1 MPLLQLSLP
10 QNATSGGDPQT
21 QLELW
26 LKEHLSLEGP
36 VSQLHLPQ
44 FKIGTLESLVQL
56 SEELHKTDGQL
67 DGALSKVADIIG
79 VLHEGSKAQ
88 QAFSK
93 KINDRSEVDYVRDFR
108 WNSNKYKTEGVPL
121 AQLSNSITG
130 EALSLDQDVRT
141 LFQNY
146 QTAKS
151 TLASVDRKQSGNLS
165 IKSLHDVVAA
175 DDFVLDSEHLQ
186 TVLVAV
192 PNSQTK
198 EFVAS
203 YESLTKM
210 VVPRSAHVIAK
221 DDEYTLFGVTLFK
234 KFVAEFVHKCRDA
247 KYTVRDFEYSPQ
259 RVQEERQEQ
268 QQASEQER
276 QLWGEVVRL
285 ARTAYADLFKAI
297 VHLRVIRIFVESVLR
312 YGLPPNFLTA
322 TFEPANL
329 KKAKEALVEKFGYL
343 GGNAFAKDKTGKIK
357 SDQGLGEFGGLADQD
372 YEPFVIYE
380 LKLY

>member
-1 MPLLQLSLP
+1 MPLLQISLP

-26 LKEHLSLEGP
+26 LKEHLNLEGAA
-36 VSQLHLPQ
+36 SQLLLPQ
-44 FKIGTLESLVQL
+44 FKIGTLESLVEL

-67 DGALSKVADIIG
+67 DGAIAKVSEIINS
-79 VLHEGSKAQ
+79 LHEGSTAQ

-93 KINDRSEVDYVRDFR
+93 KINDRSPADYVKDFR
-108 WNSNKYKTEGVPL
+108 WNTNKYKVEGVPL
-121 AQLSNSITG
+121 AQLSGSITR

-141 LFQNY
+141 LYQNY
-146 QTAKS
+146 QNAKS
-151 TLASVDRKQSGNLS
+151 TLATVDRKQTGNLS
-165 IKSLHDVVAA
+165 IKSLHDVVSAE
-175 DDFVLDSEHLQ
+175 DFVLDSEHLQ

-192 PNSQTK
+192 PNQQSK
-198 EFVAS
+198 EFVNS

-221 DDEYTLFGVTLFK
+221 DDEFHLFGVTLFK
-234 KFVAEFVHKCRDA
+234 KFAPEFIHKCREA
-247 KYTVRDFEYSPQ
+247 KYTVRDFDYSPQ
-259 RVQEERQEQ
+259 LVTDLKKEQ
-268 QQASEQER
+268 REASQQER

-285 ARTAYADLFKAI
+285 ARTAFADLFKAI

-322 TFEPANL
+322 TFQPANV
-329 KKAKEALVEKFGYL
+329 KKAKDALVEKFGYL
-343 GGNAFAKDKTGKIK
+343 GGNAFAKDKSGKIK